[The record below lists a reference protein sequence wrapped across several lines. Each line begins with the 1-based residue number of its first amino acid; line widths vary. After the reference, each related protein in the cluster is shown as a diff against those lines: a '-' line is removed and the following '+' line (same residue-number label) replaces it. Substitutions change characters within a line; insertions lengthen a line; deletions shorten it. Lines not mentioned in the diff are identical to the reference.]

1 MPDCHV
7 FSGCLFYAEHLEHFQ
22 QGTTAV
28 ASGVVNLVERI
39 RFAGFGNR
47 VTKVTALCDG
57 YRYPAFET
65 ITMATQMPAPSEL
78 PSLPQLSLADLPTGK
93 PKKKLVRRL
102 GVDRSQ
108 LYRRSFQFGFLLLNL
123 WLGARFYFWVRQF
136 EVGGFSVGVERPAGV
151 EGWLPIAGLM
161 NLKYWLL
168 SGQIPR
174 VHPAAMF
181 LLLTFL
187 AMSFLFRKAFC
198 SWLCPIGTI
207 SEYLWRA
214 GRRLFGR
221 NFFLPRWLDLPLRG
235 LKYFLLGFFVW
246 AISTMSVAGIRDF
259 MQSPY
264 GLIADVK
271 MLNFFRHI
279 GETGL
284 IVIGVFA
291 LASVFVPNFW
301 CRFLCPYGAL
311 LGLTSWLSPT
321 RIRRVPGP
329 CIDCAKCAKACP
341 AALPVDKLVSIR
353 SVECTG
359 CMECVAVCPAQDA
372 LSLSLPA
379 LLPNAARAAKKPLAL
394 PAWAMAAGIAAL
406 FLGVAGFAK
415 VTGHWQSL
423 IPHSAYQELIPHADQ
438 AAHPMPTR

>member
-1 MPDCHV
+1 
-7 FSGCLFYAEHLEHFQ
+7 
-22 QGTTAV
+22 
-28 ASGVVNLVERI
+28 
-39 RFAGFGNR
+39 
-47 VTKVTALCDG
+47 
-57 YRYPAFET
+57 
-65 ITMATQMPAPSEL
+65 MATQVPLPKELNVLPAALL
-78 PSLPQLSLADLPTGK
+78 PVTQAK
-93 PKKKLVRRL
+93 PAKAKKKLIRRTE
-102 GVDRSQ
+102 VDRSQ
-108 LYRRSFQFGFLLLNL
+108 LYRRSFQGAFLLLNL
-123 WLGARFYFWVRQF
+123 WLGAKFYFWVRQF
-136 EVGGFSVGVERPAGV
+136 ESGVIDTNLHRPPGV

-161 NLKYWLL
+161 NLKFWLL
-168 SGQIPR
+168 SGRIPH

-187 AMSFLFRKAFC
+187 AMAFLFRKAFC

-214 GRRLFGR
+214 GQKLFKR
-221 NFFLPRWLDLPLRG
+221 NFYLPRWLDLPLRG

-246 AISTMSVAGIRDF
+246 AISTMSAEGIRDF

-284 IVIGVFA
+284 IVLGVLA

-311 LGLTSWLSPT
+311 LGLTSWMSPA
-321 RIRRVPGP
+321 RIRRNTET

-341 AALPVDKLVSIR
+341 AALPVDKLVQIR

-359 CMECVAVCPAQDA
+359 CLECVAVCPAQDA
-372 LSLSLPA
+372 LAMSLPK
-379 LLPNAARAAKKPLAL
+379 LLIAQPRKAAL
-394 PAWAMAAGIAAL
+394 PAWAIAAGIAVL
-406 FLGVAGFAK
+406 FFGVVGFAK
-415 VTGHWQSL
+415 ATGHWQSPVPTSVYERL
-423 IPHSAYQELIPHADQ
+423 VPNADQ
-438 AAHPMPTR
+438 AAHPMPGR